1 MVLNKVCL
9 LTACAAIVLS
19 GCGKNDEQRPAT
31 LADAA
36 APTQAKATTPV
47 EPKAAVARGDA
58 STPLQNYQ
66 EIKSGKQLMYA
77 FLATS
82 TLPIDYEKIAGHVS
96 SEFRYQQDEFKK
108 RDMLNALKPAIEAE
122 VGKAKQSR
130 YYVMRIGNGS
140 SGVVEKYDFAQKQF
154 PLPDLK
160 DSDSY
165 RYFNDVSD
173 YKLGFSNARAF
184 NSLNVPDEN
193 AARTIENLRSTYQ
206 PLSLLVYF
214 FASETEL
221 GENKLKGEIMK
232 VQLVD
237 KQGTVLAQQ

>member
-36 APTQAKATTPV
+36 APTHAKAATPV
-47 EPKAAVARGDA
+47 APKAAVARGDA

-165 RYFNDVSD
+165 R
-173 YKLGFSNARAF
+173 
-184 NSLNVPDEN
+184 LN
-193 AARTIENLRSTYQ
+193 
-206 PLSLLVYF
+206 
-214 FASETEL
+214 
-221 GENKLKGEIMK
+221 
-232 VQLVD
+232 
-237 KQGTVLAQQ
+237 

>member
-1 MVLNKVCL
+1 
-9 LTACAAIVLS
+9 
-19 GCGKNDEQRPAT
+19 
-31 LADAA
+31 
-36 APTQAKATTPV
+36 
-47 EPKAAVARGDA
+47 
-58 STPLQNYQ
+58 
-66 EIKSGKQLMYA
+66 
-77 FLATS
+77 
-82 TLPIDYEKIAGHVS
+82 
-96 SEFRYQQDEFKK
+96 
-108 RDMLNALKPAIEAE
+108 MLNALKPAIEAE

-160 DSDSY
+160 ESDSY